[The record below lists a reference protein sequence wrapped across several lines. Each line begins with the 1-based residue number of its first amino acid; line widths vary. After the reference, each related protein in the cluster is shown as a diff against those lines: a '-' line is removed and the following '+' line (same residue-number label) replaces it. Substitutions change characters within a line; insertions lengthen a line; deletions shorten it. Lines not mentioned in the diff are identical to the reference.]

1 MVRITSNKQQK
12 RRRARTIKI
21 QKRKEGLH
29 HRSVLP
35 ESLIHTSSSSS
46 SSSSSSHPPIVESH
60 RFMSSMTFDGNKLI
74 TKSQKD
80 NEPVIE
86 DIYTKKQ
93 LAEEIPIGK
102 VMVDLYLDGKMP
114 KNLQRH
120 VKRNSAN
127 GVFRNVLISPADLGL
142 LPPGSNRFKKREADT
157 LRKLQRPRIRRTRY
171 RVRDREYNDGLR
183 MIVDDADADGAT
195 SNRKKHIFDLPY

>member
-12 RRRARTIKI
+12 RKRARTIKI
-21 QKRKEGLH
+21 QKRKEGLN

-35 ESLIHTSSSSS
+35 ESLIHTLP
-46 SSSSSSHPPIVESH
+46 SSSSSHPPIVESH

-86 DIYTKKQ
+86 HIYTKDQ

-102 VMVDLYLDGKMP
+102 EMVDLYLDGKMP

-157 LRKLQRPRIRRTRY
+157 LHKLQTRRRGRRTRY

-183 MIVDDADADGAT
+183 MIVDDADADADAA
-195 SNRKKHIFDLPY
+195 NRKKHIFDLPY